1 MRSCHAKSCNQ
12 ASSQVSWLPLKKMNA
27 CLEQLG
33 SDVTLGM
40 CQDIGIP
47 DMAGFPLASL
57 QTDPTKNGTET
68 APGALHNAKTQPPE
82 DEPNLGGEA
91 VASEEGGPHLRQGA
105 DAMRCVPSGLLRAY
119 SLALMARWFFHLL
132 EGNRSK
138 HIMYI
143 YIYLTISDY
152 ICFMFPCW
160 FKRESIALQLV
171 DSLGDLET
179 SPVAWSA
186 NLKQPA
192 SAV

>member
-1 MRSCHAKSCNQ
+1 
-12 ASSQVSWLPLKKMNA
+12 MNA

-33 SDVTLGM
+33 SAVTLGM

-47 DMAGFPLASL
+47 DMAVSPWLPS
-57 QTDPTKNGTET
+57 KNGTET

-105 DAMRCVPSGLLRAY
+105 DAMQCVPSGLLRAY

-143 YIYLTISDY
+143 YI
-152 ICFMFPCW
+152 
-160 FKRESIALQLV
+160 
-171 DSLGDLET
+171 
-179 SPVAWSA
+179 
-186 NLKQPA
+186 
-192 SAV
+192 